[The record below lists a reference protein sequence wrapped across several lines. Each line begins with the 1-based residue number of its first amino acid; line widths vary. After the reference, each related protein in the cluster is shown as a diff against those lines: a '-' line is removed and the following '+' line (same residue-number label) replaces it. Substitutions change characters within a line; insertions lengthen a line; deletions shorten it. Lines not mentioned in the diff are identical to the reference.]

1 MDYDDMTSIGWAL
14 VEYLEGLDHYLTD
27 GDQETF
33 VNKVV
38 EFLEPFET
46 KERNY
51 N

>member
-1 MDYDDMTSIGWAL
+1 MDYDNILSIAWEL

-27 GDQETF
+27 GDQENF
-33 VNKVV
+33 VNKVAEV
-38 EFLEPFET
+38 LEPFET